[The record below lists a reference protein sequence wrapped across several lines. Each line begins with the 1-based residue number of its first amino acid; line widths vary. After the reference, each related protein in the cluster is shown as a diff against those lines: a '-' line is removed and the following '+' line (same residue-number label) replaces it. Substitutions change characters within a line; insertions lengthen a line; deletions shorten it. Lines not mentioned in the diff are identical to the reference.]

1 MTLLP
6 TTPYDA
12 GRLLRNDVNSGI
24 SDAHQQRKI
33 KGKKQAA
40 MLGGYIGEVCQ
51 RILNGIVRLLAYL
64 NPNPNLLSV
73 IGLGINVFAALLYGY
88 GDFFY
93 AGLIMIFANIFDL
106 LDGRVA
112 RLTGRVTK
120 FGAFLDSSLDR
131 LSDMVVFLGIIIFYS
146 RDNQHHSTLYAALT
160 GAALIGS
167 VMVSYTSARAESL
180 IPKCDV
186 GFLRRPERVVLL
198 ILGSLTEWPG
208 SSSPFLNKMPATIW
222 LMAVLSYW
230 TFAQRL
236 FHTWRQIQEIEDRES
251 ESNPDT
257 ARSQQEGQSPS
268 FKHHSSVTDR

>member
-1 MTLLP
+1 M
-6 TTPYDA
+6 
-12 GRLLRNDVNSGI
+12 V
-24 SDAHQQRKI
+24 
-33 KGKKQAA
+33 
-40 MLGGYIGEVCQ
+40 GGYIGEVCQ
-51 RILNGIVRLLAYL
+51 RVINAMVRLLARL
-64 NPNPNLLSV
+64 NPNPNLLSI
-73 IGLGINVFAALLYGY
+73 IGLCINIFAAVLYGC
-88 GDFFY
+88 GRFFY
-93 AGLIMIFANIFDL
+93 AGLVMIFANIFDM

-146 RDNQHHSTLYAALT
+146 RDTQYHSTLYAALT

-198 ILGSLTEWPG
+198 ILGSLTVWPE
-208 SSSPFLNKMPATIW
+208 STNPFLNKMPATIW

-230 TFAQRL
+230 TFAHRL
-236 FHTWRQIQEIEDRES
+236 YHTWRAIREIESQES
-251 ESNPDT
+251 AVRIEKVKDNQRLRLGHDP
-257 ARSQQEGQSPS
+257 
-268 FKHHSSVTDR
+268 V

>member
-1 MTLLP
+1 
-6 TTPYDA
+6 
-12 GRLLRNDVNSGI
+12 
-24 SDAHQQRKI
+24 
-33 KGKKQAA
+33 
-40 MLGGYIGEVCQ
+40 MLGGYIGEVS
-51 RILNGIVRLLAYL
+51 RWVIDSLVRQIARL
-64 NPNPNLLSV
+64 NPNPNFLSV
-73 IGLGINVFAALLYGY
+73 IGLCINIFAALLYGY
-88 GDFFY
+88 GQFFY
-93 AGLIMIFANIFDL
+93 AGLVMIFANIFDI

-146 RDNQHHSTLYAALT
+146 RDTQYHSTLYAALT

-198 ILGSLTEWPG
+198 ILGSLTVWPE
-208 SSSPFLNKMPATIW
+208 STNPFLNKMPATIW

-230 TFAQRL
+230 TFGHRL
-236 FHTWRQIQEIEDRES
+236 YHTWRQIREM
-251 ESNPDT
+251 ESV
-257 ARSQQEGQSPS
+257 QSALKREVKAQDNQPLRLG
-268 FKHHSSVTDR
+268 HDPV

>member
-1 MTLLP
+1 MV
-6 TTPYDA
+6 
-12 GRLLRNDVNSGI
+12 GEF
-24 SDAHQQRKI
+24 
-33 KGKKQAA
+33 
-40 MLGGYIGEVCQ
+40 IGQVSQ
-51 RILNGIVRLLAYL
+51 RILDGLVHQLARL

-73 IGLGINVFAALLYGY
+73 IGLGINIFAAVLYGL
-88 GDFFY
+88 GRFFS
-93 AGLIMIFANIFDL
+93 AGLVMIFANIFDM

-146 RDNQHHSTLYAALT
+146 RDTEYHSTLYAALT

-198 ILGSLTEWPG
+198 ILGSLG
-208 SSSPFLNKMPATIW
+208 NKMPATIW
-222 LMAVLSYW
+222 LLFVLSYW
-230 TFAQRL
+230 TFAHRL
-236 FHTWRQIQEIEDRES
+236 YHTWRLTREASGDAKPESSPQPEAS
-251 ESNPDT
+251 EPRQD
-257 ARSQQEGQSPS
+257 APLRLGHDP
-268 FKHHSSVTDR
+268 V

>member
-1 MTLLP
+1 
-6 TTPYDA
+6 
-12 GRLLRNDVNSGI
+12 
-24 SDAHQQRKI
+24 
-33 KGKKQAA
+33 

-51 RILNGIVRLLAYL
+51 RILNGIVRQIARLD
-64 NPNPNLLSV
+64 PNPNLISV
-73 IGLGINVFAALLYGY
+73 IGLGINVFAALLYGT
-88 GDFFY
+88 GRFFF
-93 AGLIMIFANIFDL
+93 AGLVMIFANIFDV

-146 RDNQHHSTLYAALT
+146 RDTQYHSTLYAALT

-198 ILGSLTEWPG
+198 IIGSLTVWPA
-208 SSSPFLNKMPATIW
+208 SDHPLLNKMPATIW
-222 LMAVLSYW
+222 LMAALSYW
-230 TFAQRL
+230 TFGHRL
-236 FHTWRQIQEIEDRES
+236 YHTWRAIREMESAAVAEQEKQKK
-251 ESNPDT
+251 
-257 ARSQQEGQSPS
+257 AQEKNTGRRLRWEHDP
-268 FKHHSSVTDR
+268 V

>member
-1 MTLLP
+1 
-6 TTPYDA
+6 
-12 GRLLRNDVNSGI
+12 
-24 SDAHQQRKI
+24 
-33 KGKKQAA
+33 
-40 MLGGYIGEVCQ
+40 MLGGYIGDACQ
-51 RILNGIVRLLAYL
+51 QILNGIVRQLARL

-73 IGLGINVFAALLYGY
+73 IGLGINILAALLYGY
-88 GDFFY
+88 GRFFY
-93 AGLIMIFANIFDL
+93 AGLVMIFANIFDL

-112 RLTGRVTK
+112 RLTGRVTR

-146 RDNQHHSTLYAALT
+146 RDTEYHSTLYAALT

-198 ILGSLTEWPG
+198 ILGSLTVWPE
-208 SSSPFLNKMPATIW
+208 SASPFLNKMPATIW

-230 TFAQRL
+230 TFAHRL
-236 FHTWRQIQEIEDRES
+236 FHTWWQIREIERQELATKS
-251 ESNPDT
+251 ET
-257 ARSQQEGQSPS
+257 AKSKDGASLRLGHDPA
-268 FKHHSSVTDR
+268 

>member
-1 MTLLP
+1 MIGDFIGQVFSRIIDGLVYAL
-6 TTPYDA
+6 A
-12 GRLLRNDVNSGI
+12 RLD
-24 SDAHQQRKI
+24 
-33 KGKKQAA
+33 
-40 MLGGYIGEVCQ
+40 
-51 RILNGIVRLLAYL
+51 
-64 NPNPNLLSV
+64 PNPNLLSV
-73 IGLGINVFAALLYGY
+73 TGLSINIFAALLYGY
-88 GDFFY
+88 GEFFW
-93 AGLIMIFANIFDL
+93 AGIVMIFANVFDM

-146 RDNQHHSTLYAALT
+146 RDTQFHSTLYAALT

-198 ILGSLTEWPG
+198 ILGSLTVWPG
-208 SSSPFLNKMPATIW
+208 SEHPLLNKMPATIW

-230 TFAQRL
+230 TFGHRL
-236 FHTWRQIQEIEDRES
+236 YHTWRLTRSIERE
-251 ESNPDT
+251 
-257 ARSQQEGQSPS
+257 AAAQQTEPKGEPGLRLG
-268 FKHHSSVTDR
+268 HGPV

>member
-1 MTLLP
+1 
-6 TTPYDA
+6 
-12 GRLLRNDVNSGI
+12 
-24 SDAHQQRKI
+24 
-33 KGKKQAA
+33 
-40 MLGGYIGEVCQ
+40 MLGGYIGDICQ
-51 RILNGIVRLLAYL
+51 RILNGFVRQLARL

-73 IGLGINVFAALLYGY
+73 MGLGINILAALLYGY
-88 GDFFY
+88 GKFFF
-93 AGLIMIFANIFDL
+93 AGLVMIFANIFDL

-146 RDNQHHSTLYAALT
+146 RDTEYHSTLYAALT

-198 ILGSLTEWPG
+198 ILGSLTVWPG
-208 SSSPFLNKMPATIW
+208 SSSPLLNKMPATIW

-230 TFAQRL
+230 TFAHRL
-236 FHTWRQIQEIEDRES
+236 FHTWWRIRELERQDL
-251 ESNPDT
+251 
-257 ARSQQEGQSPS
+257 ASQASAAQMQDGSPLRLG
-268 FKHHSSVTDR
+268 HDPV

>member
-1 MTLLP
+1 M
-6 TTPYDA
+6 
-12 GRLLRNDVNSGI
+12 V
-24 SDAHQQRKI
+24 
-33 KGKKQAA
+33 
-40 MLGGYIGEVCQ
+40 GGYIGEASQ
-51 RILNGIVRLLAYL
+51 RILNALVRLLARL

-73 IGLGINVFAALLYGY
+73 IGLGINVLAAVLYGY
-88 GDFFY
+88 GQFFY
-93 AGLIMIFANIFDL
+93 AGLVMIFANIFDL

-112 RLTGRVTK
+112 RLTGRVTR

-131 LSDMVVFLGIIIFYS
+131 LSDMLVFLGIIIFYS
-146 RDNQHHSTLYAALT
+146 RDTEYHSTLYAALT

-198 ILGSLTEWPG
+198 IIGSLTVWPE

-222 LMAVLSYW
+222 LMTVLSYW

-236 FHTWRQIQEIEDRES
+236 FHTWRQIREM
-251 ESNPDT
+251 ESRET
-257 ARSQQEGQSPS
+257 A
-268 FKHHSSVTDR
+268 SVS

>member
-1 MTLLP
+1 MVGEL
-6 TTPYDA
+6 
-12 GRLLRNDVNSGI
+12 
-24 SDAHQQRKI
+24 
-33 KGKKQAA
+33 
-40 MLGGYIGEVCQ
+40 IGQVSQ
-51 RILNGIVRLLAYL
+51 RILNGLVHQLARL

-73 IGLGINVFAALLYGY
+73 IGLGINLLAAVFYGA
-88 GDFFY
+88 GWFVY
-93 AGLIMIFANIFDL
+93 AGLVMIFANIFDL

-146 RDNQHHSTLYAALT
+146 RDTEHHSTLYAALT

-198 ILGSLTEWPG
+198 ILGSLG
-208 SSSPFLNKMPATIW
+208 NKMPATIW

-230 TFAQRL
+230 TFAHRL
-236 FHTWRQIQEIEDRES
+236 YHTWRLTRAVEGEPKPKEK
-251 ESNPDT
+251 
-257 ARSQQEGQSPS
+257 SQPQAPEAAADPRLRLGHGP
-268 FKHHSSVTDR
+268 V